1 MPDPF
6 ASKKDLDA
14 QWMPKVNDH
23 LAKHGLIAQLHAYW
37 NYNGQ
42 SSTPMMQ
49 MLVSSQSSH
58 PSPIQGPLSSPS
70 LAPAIRSVDRPAR
83 RDRPFPDADADARR
97 HSTRCTNSVT
107 RLPRRR

>member
-1 MPDPF
+1 MDALSTIDTRCCATPDPF

-23 LAKHGLIAQLHAYW
+23 LAKHGLIAQLHAFW

-58 PSPIQGPLSSPS
+58 PSKSHPRPPFFPLPHSHH
-70 LAPAIRSVDRPAR
+70 
-83 RDRPFPDADADARR
+83 PFR
-97 HSTRCTNSVT
+97 
-107 RLPRRR
+107 